1 MSVKPLP
8 PVRRIVTGLR
18 ADGSSYFV
26 ADGPT
31 PALLKVPERPG
42 YSCENLWRTSG
53 PVTRIDEPES
63 VLQQRG
69 VAPPR
74 QGTVIRTL
82 DIPPEAKDPAE
93 RARLAQATFRAMFP
107 DLLHSPHTPKP
118 GSHPAHHTTDTIDY
132 AVVLQGEI
140 WAIMDE
146 GEKLMRAGDVLIQR
160 GTPHAWS
167 NRSEQICRI
176 LFVLIDAQR

>member
-93 RARLAQATFRAMFP
+93 RARLAAELAQVEAELDKATARLSDASFTARAP
-107 DLLHSPHTPKP
+107 EDVVTGSRERAAELAHKAKLLTETLERRK
-118 GSHPAHHTTDTIDY
+118 
-132 AVVLQGEI
+132 
-140 WAIMDE
+140 
-146 GEKLMRAGDVLIQR
+146 
-160 GTPHAWS
+160 
-167 NRSEQICRI
+167 
-176 LFVLIDAQR
+176 